1 MISLR
6 SVLTATL
13 LLAAPSVLAGSDF
26 GTRDEAQRLA
36 SALIDIVEADGIE
49 AAVEAMHDKDHPFV
63 TSRMGVN
70 LFQNST
76 VIADNREPEMVATD
90 YTYMADLAGNLVWPI
105 INAAARIEDDAVLK
119 WYHYETQEEYVY
131 DCFSKQSI
139 RDDAT
144 VMVCR

>member
-1 MISLR
+1 MSLK
-6 SVLTATL
+6 SVLTAIL
-13 LLAAPSVLAGSDF
+13 LLAAPSVQAGSDF
-26 GTRDEAQRLA
+26 GTREEAQRLA

-49 AAVEAMHDKDHPFV
+49 AAVEAMHDRDHPFV

-90 YTYMADLAGNLVWPI
+90 YSHIADLTGTIVWPI
-105 INAAARIEDDAVLK
+105 IDDAARIEDDAVLK

-131 DCFSKQSI
+131 DCFSKRSM